1 MMNLF
6 KRETEEAMVKLIATQ
21 RDLIALCKESAK
33 DRDEIIKQ
41 LRKLTDLQ
49 ELQIS
54 DLKLKLRQLRLNQ

>member
-21 RDLIALCKESAK
+21 SDLIATYKESIK
-33 DRDEIIKQ
+33 DRDELIKQ